1 MTFVPRLA
9 LIFLALLAAA
19 PAVAASPDPRIQPVN
34 AAVIPISELD
44 AGMRGEVWTVFRGT
58 EPEPFNVEVTGVI
71 QNALGPGKS
80 MILCELVDERV
91 QHMGAVAGMSGSPLY
106 IGGRFAGALS
116 YQVQRFETV
125 RFAGFTPAEDL
136 LEVMQIALD
145 SSRGD
150 HRAKELFPVSSP
162 SSSSFETGEL
172 SARGTA
178 NNSPFTPLSPVFTF
192 GGVSPLV
199 SALFAAPFA
208 ELGINT
214 NSLGGSTSAGEAL
227 DESPAALKPGYAV
240 GAALAVG
247 DITLAGTGTVSQVDG
262 GRVLAFGH
270 PMLGLGTV
278 EVPMTSA
285 EIVAILPSNLSSF
298 KIANS
303 GQVIGTVRQDRLSA
317 IYGEIGPGPD
327 LVPVRANTPHRT
339 IEFATVRHPRL
350 TPMITATGLSQAVLG
365 SNDAGLTDGFRI
377 KTEVEFAEGKNLIV
391 NELYAGSEGFKA
403 GLASMVQKFSVWL
416 QNPVEEVFP
425 EHVEFTV
432 EPLYENPT
440 MSLDNVQVSHQIV
453 SSGGEVV
460 VTISLRN
467 FQGQPARELITI
479 PIDSSW
485 IGEKLEI
492 VVSDGSSLDNLTGA
506 QRSFPVSQIRD
517 FDAYLNAIRNQRRM
531 DGIFISVLRMSDLF
545 LDQTQVTHQLPS
557 SFARIAQLADRARFS
572 QKVARE
578 VLWQTHIQPDK
589 LVTGLVRKPLVVSD

>member
-1 MTFVPRLA
+1 MTFVLRLA
-9 LIFLALLAAA
+9 LISVALLAVG
-19 PAVAASPDPRIQPVN
+19 PSVAQSPDPRVQPVD
-34 AAVIPISELD
+34 AAVIPISELG
-44 AGMRGEVWTVFRGT
+44 AGMTGEVWTVFRGT
-58 EPEPFNVEVTGVI
+58 EPEPFDVEVTGVI

-106 IGGRFAGALS
+106 IDGRFAGALS

-150 HRAKELFPVSSP
+150 HRSNELFPVSSP
-162 SSSSFETGEL
+162 SSSALESGEL

-178 NNSPFTPLSPVFTF
+178 HNSPFTPLSPVFTF

-199 SALFAAPFA
+199 SDLFAVPFA

-214 NSLGGSTSAGEAL
+214 NSLGGSSSAR
-227 DESPAALKPGYAV
+227 DESPIALKPGYAV

-247 DITLAGTGTVSQVDG
+247 DITLAGTGTVSRVKG

-285 EIVAILPSNLSSF
+285 EIVAILPSNLSSV

-327 LVPVRANTPHRT
+327 LVPVRVNTPYRT

-377 KTEVEFAEGKNLIV
+377 KTEVEFAAGKSLIV

-425 EHVEFTV
+425 ERVEFTV

-440 MSLDNVQVSHQIV
+440 MSLDNVQVSHQTV
-453 SSGGEVV
+453 SSGRAVV

-467 FQGQPARELITI
+467 FQGQPTRELITV

-531 DGIFISVLRMSDLF
+531 DGLFISVLRMSDLF
-545 LDQTQVTHQLPS
+545 LDQTQATHQLPS

-589 LVTGLVRKPLVVSD
+589 LVTGLVRKPLVVSN

>member
-1 MTFVPRLA
+1 MTFALRLA
-9 LIFLALLAAA
+9 LISLALLVVGPAAA
-19 PAVAASPDPRIQPVN
+19 QSPDSRVQPVD
-34 AAVIPISELD
+34 AKVIPISELD

-58 EPEPFNVEVTGVI
+58 EPEPFDVEVTGVI
-71 QNALGPGKS
+71 ENALGPGKS

-106 IGGRFAGALS
+106 IDGRFAGALS

-125 RFAGFTPAEDL
+125 RFAGFTPANDL

-145 SSRGD
+145 SSLED
-150 HRAKELFPVSSP
+150 HSNNALYPVSSP
-162 SSSSFETGEL
+162 SASSFESGEL
-172 SARGTA
+172 SNRGAT
-178 NNSPFTPLSPVFTF
+178 NNSPFIPLTPVFTF
-192 GGVSPLV
+192 GGVSPIV
-199 SALFAAPFA
+199 AALFAEPFA

-214 NSLGGSTSAGEAL
+214 SSLGGSSSSGNTPDSSSME
-227 DESPAALKPGYAV
+227 LKPGYAV

-262 GRVLAFGH
+262 DRVLAFGH

-303 GQVIGTVRQDRLSA
+303 GRVIGTVRQDRLSA
-317 IYGEIGPGPD
+317 IYGEIGPPPA
-327 LVPVRANTPHRT
+327 LVPVRVNTPHRT
-339 IEFATVRHPRL
+339 IEFSTVRHPRL

-365 SNDAGLTDGFRI
+365 SNDAGLTAGFRI
-377 KTEVEFAEGKNLIV
+377 KTEVGFAGGKELTV

-403 GLASMVQKFSVWL
+403 GLSSMVQKLSVWL

-440 MSLDNVQVSHQIV
+440 MSLDNVQLSHRTV
-453 SSGGEVV
+453 GPGGEVV
-460 VTISLRN
+460 VTVSLRG
-467 FQGQPARELITI
+467 FQGQPIRERITI
-479 PIDSSW
+479 PIDASW
-485 IGEKLEI
+485 TGEKLEV
-492 VVSDGSSLDNLTGA
+492 VVSDGASLDNLTGA

-517 FDAYLNAIRNQRRM
+517 FDAYLNAIRNQRRT
-531 DGIFISVLRMSDLF
+531 DGLFISVVKMSDLF
-545 LDQTQVTHQLPS
+545 LDQTRVTHQLPS

-572 QKVARE
+572 KKIARE
-578 VLWQTHIQPDK
+578 VLWKTHIQPDK
-589 LVTGLVRKPLVVSD
+589 LVTGLVRKPLVVSN

>member
-1 MTFVPRLA
+1 MTFVLRLA
-9 LIFLALLAAA
+9 LISVALLAVG
-19 PAVAASPDPRIQPVN
+19 PSVAQSPDPRVQPVD
-34 AAVIPISELD
+34 AAVIPISELG
-44 AGMRGEVWTVFRGT
+44 AGMTGEVWTVFRGT
-58 EPEPFNVEVTGVI
+58 EPEPFDVEVTGVI

-106 IGGRFAGALS
+106 IDGRFAGALS

-150 HRAKELFPVSSP
+150 HRSNELFPVSSP
-162 SSSSFETGEL
+162 SSSALESGEL

-178 NNSPFTPLSPVFTF
+178 HNSPFTPLSPVFTF

-199 SALFAAPFA
+199 SDLFAVPFA

-214 NSLGGSTSAGEAL
+214 NSLGGSSSAR
-227 DESPAALKPGYAV
+227 DESPIALKPGYAV

-247 DITLAGTGTVSQVDG
+247 DITLAGTGTVSRVKG

-285 EIVAILPSNLSSF
+285 EIVAILPSNLSSV

-327 LVPVRANTPHRT
+327 LVPVRVNTPYRT

-377 KTEVEFAEGKNLIV
+377 KTEVEFAAGKSLIV

-416 QNPVEEVFP
+416 QNPVEEVFT
-425 EHVEFTV
+425 ERVEFTV

-440 MSLDNVQVSHQIV
+440 MSLDNVQVSHQTV
-453 SSGGEVV
+453 SSGRAVV

-467 FQGQPARELITI
+467 FQGQPTRELITV

-531 DGIFISVLRMSDLF
+531 DGLFISVLRMSDLF
-545 LDQTQVTHQLPS
+545 LDQTQATHQLPS

-589 LVTGLVRKPLVVSD
+589 LVTGLVRKPLVVSN

>member
-1 MTFVPRLA
+1 V
-9 LIFLALLAAA
+9 
-19 PAVAASPDPRIQPVN
+19 D
-34 AAVIPISELD
+34 AAVIPISELG
-44 AGMRGEVWTVFRGT
+44 AGMTGEVWTVFRGT
-58 EPEPFNVEVTGVI
+58 EPEPFDVEVTGVI

-106 IGGRFAGALS
+106 IDGRFAGALS

-150 HRAKELFPVSSP
+150 HRSNELFPVSSP
-162 SSSSFETGEL
+162 SSSALESGEL

-178 NNSPFTPLSPVFTF
+178 HNSPFTPLSPVFTF

-199 SALFAAPFA
+199 SDLFAVPFA

-214 NSLGGSTSAGEAL
+214 NSLGGSSSAR
-227 DESPAALKPGYAV
+227 DESPIALKPGYAV

-247 DITLAGTGTVSQVDG
+247 DITLAGTGTVSRVKG

-285 EIVAILPSNLSSF
+285 EIVAILPSNLSSV

-327 LVPVRANTPHRT
+327 LVPVRVNTPYRT

-377 KTEVEFAEGKNLIV
+377 KTEVEFAAGKSLIV

-425 EHVEFTV
+425 ERVEFTV

-440 MSLDNVQVSHQIV
+440 MSLDNVQVSHQTV
-453 SSGGEVV
+453 SSGRAVV

-467 FQGQPARELITI
+467 FQGQPTRELITV

-531 DGIFISVLRMSDLF
+531 DGLFISVLRMSDLF
-545 LDQTQVTHQLPS
+545 LDQTQATHQLPS

-589 LVTGLVRKPLVVSD
+589 LVTGLVRKPLVVSN